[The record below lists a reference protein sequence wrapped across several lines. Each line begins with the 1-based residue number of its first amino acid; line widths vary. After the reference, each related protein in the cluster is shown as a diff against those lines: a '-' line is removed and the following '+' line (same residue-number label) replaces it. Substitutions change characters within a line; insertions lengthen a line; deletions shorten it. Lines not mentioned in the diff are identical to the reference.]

1 MIPVQPRRIQ
11 AKSSCSGTLNSFR
24 PKMKIL
30 IVHYHSFELWHAPSW
45 IRERL
50 QQQFPDH
57 HFLQLQNYDRVPQ
70 EIADTDVFIGW
81 SLRPEQFVAANKL
94 RWIHSPAAAVHQL
107 MYPELVRS
115 NVVVTNST
123 GIHGPVV
130 AEHAIAVLLALA
142 KRLPQAMR
150 YQEKHEWSQDQLWH
164 SQPRP
169 REVADSTL
177 LVIGM
182 GSIGREFACRARALG
197 MRILGVRENPAKG
210 LSGAD
215 EVYSPQQ
222 IDEVLPQADYVLL
235 CTPVTPATTGLMN
248 AARLSKMKPDAYL
261 INVARGPLIDEPALL
276 DALQKRRIAG
286 AALDVFNE
294 EPLPASSPFWSLD
307 NILITPHTAA
317 VTERLWER
325 HYRLIADNMKRF
337 LAGERLLN
345 EVDKTRGY

>member
-1 MIPVQPRRIQ
+1 
-11 AKSSCSGTLNSFR
+11 
-24 PKMKIL
+24 MKTL

-50 QQQFPDH
+50 QLEFPDH

-81 SLRPEQFVAANKL
+81 SLRPEQFGAAKKL

-142 KRLPQAMR
+142 KRLPRAMQ
-150 YQEKHEWSQDQLWH
+150 YQSKHEWSQDQLWH
-164 SQPRP
+164 EQPRP
-169 REVADSTL
+169 REVAGSTVA
-177 LVIGM
+177 VIGM
-182 GSIGREFACRARALG
+182 GGIGREFASRAKALG
-197 MRILGVRENPAKG
+197 MKVVAVRESPSKG

-215 EVYSPQQ
+215 AVYSPEQ
-222 IDEVLPQADYVLL
+222 IDEVLPQSDYVLL

-248 AARLSKMKPDAYL
+248 AERISKMKPDAYL

-276 DALQKRRIAG
+276 DALRRRGIAG

-325 HYRLIADNMKRF
+325 HYRLIVDNMKRF
-337 LAGERLLN
+337 LAGEPLMN
-345 EVDKTRGY
+345 QVDKKRGY